1 MTQSLRIL
9 VTALVLALT
18 TFGMEGGQ
26 EASARSRAKAKARVN
41 VKELSK
47 LMGAFRFGMTKA
59 QVLKALEDDVGK
71 RYDKQIFA
79 TSDVY
84 QQDKLR
90 RERAQEL
97 ERVRSSYV
105 EFEGNVTG
113 WDVSLIDDQFAHKT
127 GESMMVY
134 WEVEGERSQRRFFF
148 FFEGRLYK
156 MVQALDASIIEK
168 SQRNFATFK
177 SLMQR
182 RYGEA
187 REHDSG
193 LSWVTKKFMV
203 LALDKLTHY
212 DALCMVIAEPGT
224 SRRVMQERAQRK
236 QKVEKRSPVIRAMID
251 TTDEGPG
258 LDENANVIDI
268 ILNRKE

>member
-1 MTQSLRIL
+1 MMQSLRIL
-9 VTALVLALT
+9 VVALVLALT
-18 TFGMEGGQ
+18 TFGMEGTR
-26 EASARSRAKAKARVN
+26 EADARSRAKVN

-47 LMGAFRFGMTKA
+47 LMGSFRFGMTKA
-59 QVLKALEDDVGK
+59 QVLEALEDDISK

-90 RERAQEL
+90 REREQEL
-97 ERVRSSYV
+97 ERVRSSFV
-105 EFEGNVTG
+105 EFEGKVTG
-113 WDVSLIDDQFAHKT
+113 WDVSLIDDQFTHKT

-156 MVQALDASIIEK
+156 MVQALDATIIDK

-177 SLMQR
+177 NLMQR
-182 RYGEA
+182 RYGQA
-187 REHDSG
+187 RDHERG
-193 LSWVTKKFMV
+193 MIWVTKKYLV

-212 DALCMVIAEPGT
+212 DALCMVIADPAV
-224 SRRVMQERAQRK
+224 SRRVMKKRSLHEK
-236 QKVEKRSPVIRAMID
+236 KVEKQSPVIRAMID
-251 TTDEGPG
+251 TNGEGPS
-258 LDENANVIDI
+258 LDENADVIDI
-268 ILNRKE
+268 LLNRKK